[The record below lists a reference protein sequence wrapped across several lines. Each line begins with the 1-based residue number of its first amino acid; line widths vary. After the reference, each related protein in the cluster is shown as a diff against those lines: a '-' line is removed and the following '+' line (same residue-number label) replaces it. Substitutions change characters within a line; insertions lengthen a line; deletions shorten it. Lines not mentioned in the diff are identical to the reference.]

1 MTFIDSS
8 RDKTGQILADA
19 LKDQRIWTSTLRGK
33 SISSRYNRYKMWNS
47 SEADYS
53 QNMWRH
59 QILVSIMRWGSL
71 R

>member
-1 MTFIDSS
+1 MTFIDSG

-19 LKDQRIWTSTLRGK
+19 LKDQRIWTSTLRGR

-53 QNMWRH
+53 QNT
-59 QILVSIMRWGSL
+59 INEKISIRVITSPVE
-71 R
+71 

>member
-53 QNMWRH
+53 
-59 QILVSIMRWGSL
+59 
-71 R
+71 